1 MVAGL
6 AVLRRARP
14 CRRLAGLDQV
24 ASRVADVGADF
35 ATVVLGLGQELGI
48 WLTMIIARHDASC
61 GQENIRRAYAVQ
73 CDAARSAAVYTIV
86 HKLVTECWWRHRG
99 QVRRSAWRPAAARH
113 EPGGGAQIGQFC
125 SAAEPV
131 HVVKIAGLIPGVNS
145 PVQCAVH
152 VASRRPVTI
161 NQS

>member
-1 MVAGL
+1 MNATKGPAIEAYWVFNS
-6 AVLRRARP
+6 RRGTP
-14 CRRLAGLDQV
+14 GFQ
-24 ASRVADVGADF
+24 
-35 ATVVLGLGQELGI
+35 
-48 WLTMIIARHDASC
+48 
-61 GQENIRRAYAVQ
+61 RA
-73 CDAARSAAVYTIV
+73 
-86 HKLVTECWWRHRG
+86 HWP
-99 QVRRSAWRPAAARH
+99 RSAWVCPALWSGSAATTVTAITRWLMESAARH